1 VIEPLSG
8 RQTQKSIVTQTREL
22 IDGLTGSGVV
32 ARALGGV
39 AIALLCP
46 SASQPPLRR
55 SYGDLDL
62 ATSRGHARRL
72 EASLLEFGL
81 VPDTRFNALHGR
93 RRMIFEAPAYG
104 WSMDVFVEEF
114 TMCHSL
120 VLGDRLGSPPY
131 TLTPADLALTK
142 LQIVELNNKDAVDL
156 AALLLDVE
164 ITEDESGINV
174 GYFSALLAKDW
185 GWWRTVTGN
194 LTWLEEVVPSLGLDA
209 AALNR
214 VLAAINE
221 LRTSIDRRQKS
232 LRWRARANVGDRMVW
247 HEQPEER
254 A

>member
-1 VIEPLSG
+1 VSEQLSG
-8 RQTQKSIVTQTREL
+8 RQTEESIVTQTRSL
-22 IDGLTGSGVV
+22 IDGLTASGVV

-46 SASQPPLRR
+46 SAAQPPLRR

-62 ATSRGHARRL
+62 ATPKGDGRRL
-72 EASLLEFGL
+72 EARLQELGL
-81 VPDTRFNALHGR
+81 VPDARFNALHGR
-93 RRMIFEAPAYG
+93 RRMMFEAPDYG

-114 TMCHSL
+114 TMCHAL

-156 AALLLDVE
+156 AALFLDVE
-164 ITEDESGINV
+164 MTNDESGINV
-174 GYFSALLAKDW
+174 GYISALLAKDW

-209 AALNR
+209 AATSR
-214 VLAAINE
+214 VLAAIKE
-221 LRTSIDRRQKS
+221 LRRSIDERQKS
-232 LRWRARANVGDRMVW
+232 LRWRARANVGDRMLW